1 MPLRI
6 QAGDGGHPQGTVGAR
21 TARGDHSLVATG
33 HCIRLHAIVP
43 TVVRKVADVVVVPY
57 VFALWLVLPV
67 LAIADNVKATSWT
80 AEMVGWELLGAA
92 LDELLP
98 LHEGDAAL
106 TPSVL
111 RASLRKIA
119 DKLRP
124 TATNLLV
131 DSADMYEV
139 YDGATPTDTWIAGRV
154 DFLFELS
161 YSMLLDSEGLL
172 SVVAYLE
179 VAVAPRYLPAV
190 AHAQHGSLVKLGL
203 VLQRNLPGEGDRA
216 ILFDHLQPDE
226 MAAEVGVVLTRAL
239 PQHDFVVDHHVE
251 SPPAPNHF
259 VARDSSWALG
269 QLLGLPAACGG
280 RRRADSHDCSAQHD
294 SGTSILTHRSWMG

>member
-6 QAGDGGHPQGTVGAR
+6 QAGDGRHPHGTVGAR

-106 TPSVL
+106 TPSQEA
-111 RASLRKIA
+111 R
-119 DKLRP
+119 
-124 TATNLLV
+124 
-131 DSADMYEV
+131 
-139 YDGATPTDTWIAGRV
+139 
-154 DFLFELS
+154 
-161 YSMLLDSEGLL
+161 
-172 SVVAYLE
+172 
-179 VAVAPRYLPAV
+179 
-190 AHAQHGSLVKLGL
+190 SLVRGS
-203 VLQRNLPGEGDRA
+203 
-216 ILFDHLQPDE
+216 
-226 MAAEVGVVLTRAL
+226 AARREVRFWGGVEAW
-239 PQHDFVVDHHVE
+239 
-251 SPPAPNHF
+251 
-259 VARDSSWALG
+259 SSVNV
-269 QLLGLPAACGG
+269 ACGG
-280 RRRADSHDCSAQHD
+280 RTP
-294 SGTSILTHRSWMG
+294 TSYVAHM